1 MEQIFWYIYAAL
13 LGTSTIGF
21 LIHGGRKPFMVKI
34 DLFVSIVTWIGLF
47 GYVTSNDILTP
58 LVWKLVFFGA
68 LFWDIIFSMSLRRQ
82 FEDSET
88 PNTLG
93 TVIFTIVLLAPL
105 YYALFHY
112 AF

>member
-1 MEQIFWYIYAAL
+1 MEQIFWHLYAAL

-21 LIHGGRKPFMVKI
+21 LIHGGQKPFMVKI
-34 DLFVSIVTWIGLF
+34 DLFVSIVTWMGLF
-47 GYVTSNDILTP
+47 GYVTNNDFLMP

-68 LFWDIIFSMSLRRQ
+68 LLWDIVFSLTMRRHFAASQ
-82 FEDSET
+82 APGT
-88 PNTLG
+88 AG
-93 TVIFTIVLLAPL
+93 TVILTVVLLAPL